1 MWQLTSS
8 AAWAPEYLISA
19 TPGGKVA
26 RSAVQPQCFARN
38 IVDAAVPTKLQ
49 QRQPG
54 APPQMQKE
62 KKKVS
67 DHNQPI
73 VVVGGGVSGIWAALT
88 LSEHSRR
95 VKVLS
100 WQCQARLLRLLRARL
115 AAAPGGSE
123 HLRRGDDHGTPSHCL
138 RIPSQ
143 PPSKPPFTTQARIH
157 ERDAAR
163 AHVESKAAQTSASWL
178 SGGLFQIVLQPAPS
192 SGQLGPA
199 AAWAALRPR
208 LGRAGVGHTRPCF
221 PHVGSSASYG

>member
-123 HLRRGDDHGTPSHCL
+123 HLRRGDDHDA
-138 RIPSQ
+138 Q
-143 PPSKPPFTTQARIH
+143 PLP
-157 ERDAAR
+157 
-163 AHVESKAAQTSASWL
+163 
-178 SGGLFQIVLQPAPS
+178 
-192 SGQLGPA
+192 
-199 AAWAALRPR
+199 
-208 LGRAGVGHTRPCF
+208 
-221 PHVGSSASYG
+221 